1 LRTLLGLSES
11 GLLKPLIKAIIS
23 RDTDSARTLL
33 ERGAP
38 PNGLYEDS
46 GENSTPL
53 IAAVVSNKLAI
64 VDLVINNGAEVN
76 AQNSK
81 GWTALH
87 YAAELSMKPVVK
99 RLLDSG
105 ANIDEPTRDHEN
117 KTALHLAADSRTL
130 KLLLECGARHIPDA
144 SGELPLLAAAKE
156 GNTKVVR
163 ALLESG
169 VSANDPTRRAR
180 RHARRR
186 RRPSGPRRPVPAVPA
201 LACLS
206 PRSYPTWQLGGASV
220 WPEVC
225 GARRGN
231 RVNELHR
238 ANSGKNGDEVMVVV
252 VEESSNVETSR
263 RKDVSGFWR
272 RRRSCHL

>member
-1 LRTLLGLSES
+1 MLKLIAAAALVCCIADAVRIERTVTPDSES

-81 GWTALH
+81 GWTALN

-130 KLLLECGARHIPDA
+130 KLLLERGARHIPDA
-144 SGELPLLAAAKE
+144 SGETPLLAAAKE
-156 GNTKVVR
+156 GNTKVVK

-220 WPEVC
+220 
-225 GARRGN
+225 
-231 RVNELHR
+231 
-238 ANSGKNGDEVMVVV
+238 
-252 VEESSNVETSR
+252 
-263 RKDVSGFWR
+263 
-272 RRRSCHL
+272 